1 MVTKVVSYS
10 VAALLAAAAP
20 VAMAEVRLADVF
32 SDGAV
37 LQRGLPVRVWG
48 TADPGERVKVSFAGQ
63 EKVTTAAADGKWLVT
78 LDPLETCAKGR
89 PLTAASPIPH
99 SSSQSV
105 EDVLVGEVWFCA
117 GQSNVNVPIWS
128 ELPRYRDGQ
137 GALVMQMTRKPHVRI
152 VRTPLDWS
160 RTPRTGV
167 KAVWKR
173 FVPENFPLDGKWQD
187 MPSALGCYYALEL
200 ANALEGVPIGVICA
214 SQGGSYIQSWTPGA
228 VPKEPVTARGH
239 YHEPSSLWN
248 AMVAPYVPLTMR
260 GFVWYQGETNVP
272 DGMGYVKRLHA
283 LYDGWSAA
291 FRNPDLSMNF
301 VQIAP
306 YNNHGTVVLQEAQ
319 AAFAKEEPHARMAV
333 ISDVGNMY
341 DIHPNDKRT
350 PARRLAALA
359 LRHDYGWTH
368 LRADPPVL
376 RSWAV
381 ADGAFKLTFDH
392 AEGWYVYR
400 PDNALAAGFEVAGAD
415 GKFVPAEILN
425 FTRLDAGAG
434 KPPRRDG
441 RIDGAT
447 LVVGAKA
454 VPDPRKLRYLHS
466 KPWTGTVFN
475 ESSLPLGPFHIGD

>member
-1 MVTKVVSYS
+1 MTAGRLSGIC
-10 VAALLAAAAP
+10 VAL
-20 VAMAEVRLADVF
+20 VAGIILTGKTEVRLAGVF
-32 SDGAV
+32 SDGVV
-37 LQRGLPVRVWG
+37 LQREMPIRIWG
-48 TADPGERVKVSFAGQ
+48 TADPGDRVTVSFAGQ
-63 EKVTTAAADGKWLVT
+63 EKAAVASADGRWLVT
-78 LDPLETCAKGR
+78 LTPLKANATGR
-89 PLTAASPIPH
+89 PLTVSSLLPH
-99 SSSQSV
+99 PSSRSV
-105 EDVLVGEVWFCA
+105 KDVLVGEVWFCA
-117 GQSNVNVPIWS
+117 GQSNVNVPIWC

-152 VRTPLDWS
+152 VKTPLDWGRVPKS
-160 RTPRTGV
+160 DV
-167 KAVWKR
+167 KVAWKQ
-173 FVPENFPLDGKWQD
+173 FVPENFPLDATWQD

-200 ANALEGVPIGVICA
+200 ANALEGVPIGVICV
-214 SQGGSYIQSWTPGA
+214 SQGGSRIQSWMPGA
-228 VPKEPVTARGH
+228 VPKEPATARGH

-260 GFVWYQGETNVP
+260 GLVWYQGEENVQ
-272 DGMGYVKRLHA
+272 DGMGYVKRMHA
-283 LYDGWSAA
+283 LYDGWTAA
-291 FRNPDLSMNF
+291 FRNPDLSLNF

-306 YNNHGTVVLQEAQ
+306 HNRRETAVLQEAQ
-319 AAFAKEEPHARMAV
+319 AVFAKEEPHARMAV

-368 LRADPPVL
+368 LKADPPTL
-376 RSWAV
+376 RGWTVSK
-381 ADGAFKLTFDH
+381 GAFVLSFDH

-400 PDNALAAGFEVAGAD
+400 PDRALVTGFEVAGAD
-415 GKFVPAEILN
+415 GEFVPAEILN
-425 FTRLDAGAG
+425 YTRIDDGPG

-454 VPDPRKLRYLHS
+454 VPEPKKLRYLHS

-475 ESSLPLGPFHIGD
+475 ESSLPLGPFHIGE